1 MKPMKSIVLLTVGA
15 LAFSSCSKKADDNQT
30 TATGYQDTTMGAG
43 TAGTDM
49 NATGADAATLNAAGT
64 DANTTNATQTTEQGS
79 GLGAAGA
86 GAAVGAG
93 AASETHSHDSHS
105 NSDFSTNEGSGAI
118 SDDELNSD
126 QLGEDDEFIED
137 TSAVD
142 EEALPTNRGTGASTS
157 DTESEFID
165 ETSSEPDDVRGGR
178 DSRMVPK
185 YEGVDNTSSEPDPNQ
200 M

>member
-15 LAFSSCSKKADDNQT
+15 LAFSSCSKKADETQT
-30 TATGYQDTTMGAG
+30 TATGTQDTTMGAG

-64 DANTTNATQTTEQGS
+64 DANTSNSTQTTEQGS

-86 GAAVGAG
+86 AVGAG
-93 AASETHSHDSHS
+93 AASDSHSHDS
-105 NSDFSTNEGSGAI
+105 DFSTGEGSG
-118 SDDELNSD
+118 SSVNDDELNSD

-137 TSAVD
+137 TSAV
-142 EEALPTNRGTGASTS
+142 EEENLPTNRGTGASTS
-157 DTESEFID
+157 DTESEYVD

-185 YEGVDNTSSEPDPNQ
+185 YEGVDNSSSEPDPNQ